1 MSDEE
6 QAFID
11 NIIANRYAVVPRL
24 VYRDWLEERGDTER
38 AKIQSEIVYMM
49 VHGECYKFYDTRD
62 GMWCG
67 DAAIV
72 IKLNKRGDYAYVDK
86 GGYYKGP
93 YNGEYQWKYVSEQNK
108 FWIKVDID
116 STGYSG

>member
-38 AKIQSEIVYMM
+38 AKIQSEIVHMM
-49 VHGECYKFYDTRD
+49 VHGECYKFYHTPD
-62 GMWCG
+62 GMWFG
-67 DAAIV
+67 TDATVV
-72 IKLNKRGDYAYVDK
+72 IKLNKKGDYCYVDK

-93 YNGEYQWKYVSEQNK
+93 YDGESLWKLVSEY
-108 FWIKVDID
+108 WIKVDID
-116 STGYSG
+116 KTGAV